1 MTTGAQFA
9 HLHVHST
16 YSLLDGA
23 IRIKDLVKRAD
34 ALGMSSVAITDHGNL
49 FGALEFYC
57 AARDVGVKPIIG
69 YEAYVAP
76 GSRHDRKTD
85 STGET
90 SYHLLLLAKDARG
103 YKNLVKLA
111 SKAYLEGYYYRARVD
126 KEILAEHHE
135 GLVCMSACLGGE
147 INRRL
152 LREDYEG
159 ARRVAGEYQ
168 DMFGKDNFFIEVM
181 DHGLEEQRRIAE
193 GLKRLATEIDAK
205 LVGTNDCHFLHADDA
220 IAQDALVCINTA
232 KLLSDTNRLKFDSS
246 DMFFKDGAEM
256 QRALKDY
263 PDAARNTLHVAEMCQ
278 VEVELDVTHAPVF
291 HQEGVE
297 DNVAFLRQLCQE
309 GMQRRFAN
317 PTQEAGDRLE
327 RELGIIERMGY
338 VDYFLTVWDFVHYA
352 REQGIP
358 VGPGRGSGCGSMAG
372 FCLGINDIDPIKHE
386 IVFERFLDE
395 ARQEPPDI
403 DIDFSP
409 DGRDKVID
417 YVREKYGSEHV
428 AQIITFGTLGAKA
441 AIRDVGRVLD
451 VPLAK
456 VDEVAKLVPDGV
468 KVTLANAFEQSR
480 EMREMRRTDGDASRI
495 FDIAERVE
503 GLARNASKHAGG
515 VVLADRPL
523 TDYVPLAIVKDD
535 VATQF
540 SMKWVAKAGLLKFDF
555 LGLRTLATIAKTID
569 NIKETRGED
578 LDLDRIPLD
587 DGKTFELLSRG
598 ETAGVFQCEKSGFRE
613 LMARLEPDRFEDL
626 IVMVALYRPGPLA
639 GGLVDQFIECK
650 HGRAAPE
657 YALPEMEEIL
667 KGTYGVMVYQDQV
680 MRILHAIADFPMNE
694 ALTLI
699 KAISKKDRAYMDA
712 QKKVFLERTAARGVD
727 RRTAQALYDQI
738 LAFAGY
744 GFNKAHSTAY
754 GLIAYQTG
762 YLKANYP
769 VEFMAALLTCEMIN
783 SDKTAEYVEEC
794 RRMGITVLVPD
805 VQESDEAFTVDGDA
819 IRFGLG
825 GIKGIGH
832 KAIEA
837 ILDARAE
844 TGPFR
849 SLGHVCEHVD
859 LKAVNRSVVE
869 ALIKSGAMDRIG
881 GSRAGLLAGLDD
893 CLSAGSTLQSD
904 RRKGQGNLFAVLEA
918 DSGIRHAETSL
929 PDIPEWSDSQ
939 KLTFERETLGLY
951 MTSHP
956 LARCEEQIQ
965 RFATSTIDSLS
976 ELSDGSEVT
985 IGVWIQSVRYTA
997 PKKGQAAGERM
1008 ATVAVE
1014 DLTGACTGVIF
1025 PDDFKQY
1032 GRLIEPHRAVFL
1044 TGAVDLGRQGPNI
1057 KISRVVDMENAAC
1070 ELASGIRVTVPCDDM
1085 TDDALVDLSS
1095 LLRAAPG
1102 KIPVVMVFD
1111 EGRGRSTV
1119 YRVSDTIRVRPDRA
1133 FLICVEGIVGKG
1145 NVAILGNGGTAADR
1159 QEEASPAKEA
1169 VHSAGASNV

>member
-1 MTTGAQFA
+1 MTTDAQFA

-34 ALGMSSVAITDHGNL
+34 ALGMSSVAMTDHGNL

-57 AARDVGVKPIIG
+57 AAKEAGVKPIIG

-76 GSRHDRKTD
+76 GSRRDRKTD
-85 STGET
+85 SAGEA
-90 SYHLLLLAKDARG
+90 SYHLLLLAENAQG
-103 YKNLVKLA
+103 YKNLLKLA
-111 SKAYLEGYYYRARVD
+111 TKAYLEGYYYRARVD
-126 KEILAEHHE
+126 REILAEHHA
-135 GLVCMSACLGGE
+135 GLVCLSACLSGE
-147 INRRL
+147 ISQLL
-152 LREDYEG
+152 LRDNYDG

-181 DHGLEEQRRIAE
+181 NLGLEEQRRIAE
-193 GLKRLATEIDAK
+193 GLRRLATDIDTK
-205 LVGTNDCHFLHADDA
+205 LVGTNDCHFLDADDA
-220 IAQDALVCINTA
+220 VAQDALVCINTN
-232 KLLSDTNRLKFDSS
+232 KLLSDTNRLKFESG
-246 DMFFKDGAEM
+246 DMFFKDPAEM
-256 QRALKDY
+256 ERALADY
-263 PDAARNTLHVAEMCQ
+263 PNAARNTLHVAEMCN

-291 HQEGVE
+291 HQEGVD
-297 DNVAFLRQLCQE
+297 DNATFLRQLCQE
-309 GMQRRFAN
+309 GMRRRFDE
-317 PTQEAGDRLE
+317 PSQEVRDRLE

-338 VDYFLTVWDFVHYA
+338 VDYFLTVWDFVRYA
-352 REQGIP
+352 KEEGIP

-372 FCLGINDIDPIKHE
+372 FCLRINDIDPIKHE

-409 DGRDKVID
+409 DGRDRVIE
-417 YVREKYGSEHV
+417 YVRQKYGEEHV

-468 KVTLANAFEQSR
+468 KVTLADAFEQSR
-480 EMREMRRTDGDASRI
+480 ELRDLRRTDGDASRI

-523 TDYVPLAIVKDD
+523 TEYVPLAIVKDD

-540 SMKWVAKAGLLKFDF
+540 SMKWVARAGLLKFDF
-555 LGLRTLATIAKTID
+555 LGLRTLSTIAKSVE
-569 NIKETRGED
+569 NIKRSRGEEV
-578 LDLDRIPLD
+578 DLDRIPLD
-587 DGKTFELLSRG
+587 DSKTFELLSRG
-598 ETAGVFQCEKSGFRE
+598 DTSGVFQCEKSGFRE
-613 LMARLEPDRFEDL
+613 LMARLEPDQFEDL

-650 HGRAAPE
+650 HGRAKPE
-657 YALPEMEEIL
+657 YLLPEMEEIL

-680 MRILHAIADFPMNE
+680 MRVLHAVADFPMNE

-699 KAISKKDRAYMDA
+699 KAIGKKDRPYMDA
-712 QKKVFLERTAARGVD
+712 QREVFLERTEARGIE
-727 RRTAQALYDQI
+727 RKTAQALYDQI

-754 GLIAYQTG
+754 ALIAYRTG

-769 VEFMAALLTCEMIN
+769 IEFMAALLTCEMIS

-794 RRMGITVLVPD
+794 RRMGITVLAPD
-805 VQESDEAFTVDGDA
+805 VQKSDEAFAVEGEG

-837 ILDARAE
+837 IVHARAE
-844 TGPFR
+844 TGGFR
-849 SLGHVCEHVD
+849 SLGHFCEYVD
-859 LKAVNRSVVE
+859 LRAVNRAVVE
-869 ALIKSGAMDRIG
+869 ALIKSCAMDSIG
-881 GSRAGLLAGLDD
+881 GPRAALLAGLDD
-893 CLSAGSTLQSD
+893 CLSAGATLQSD
-904 RRKGQGNLFAVLEA
+904 RRKGQGNLFAALA
-918 DSGIRHAETSL
+918 TDSGARQAETRL
-929 PDIPEWSDSQ
+929 PDVPEWSDSQ
-939 KLTFERETLGLY
+939 KLTFERESLGLY

-956 LARCEEQIQ
+956 LARHAEQIE
-965 RFATSTIDSLS
+965 RFATCTLDKLS

-985 IGVWIQSVRYTA
+985 LGVWIQSVRYTA
-997 PKKGQAAGERM
+997 PKRGKTAGERM
-1008 ATVAVE
+1008 ATMVAE
-1014 DLTGACTGVIF
+1014 DLTGTCTGVIF
-1025 PDDFKQY
+1025 PDDFKRY
-1032 GRLIEPHRAVFL
+1032 ARLIEPHRAVFL
-1044 TGAVDLGRQGPNI
+1044 IGTADLGRQGPNI
-1057 KISRVVDMENAAC
+1057 KIDRVVDVENGAC
-1070 ELASGIRVTVPCDDM
+1070 ELAGAVRVTVPCNDM
-1085 TDDALVDLSS
+1085 SDATLADLSS

-1102 KIPVVMVFD
+1102 KIPVLLVFE
-1111 EGRGRSTV
+1111 EGDDRSTV
-1119 YRVSDTIRVRPDRA
+1119 YRVSDTMRVRPDRA
-1133 FLICVEGIVGKG
+1133 FVTCVEAIVGKG
-1145 NVAILGNGGTAADR
+1145 NVAIIGSGGMPDRRGN
-1159 QEEASPAKEA
+1159 ASPDREP
-1169 VHSAGASNV
+1169 VQIAGASNA